1 MPAARRRQS
10 GRQRQVR
17 QFCGPA
23 WRLAACCR
31 GEHGIGTEKQAY
43 MSWALT
49 TTDLRAQAHVKLA
62 FDPDERL
69 NPHKLF
75 PTPGFCGEV
84 RGASRPS
91 VA

>member
-1 MPAARRRQS
+1 MPAVRRRQRRAAAA
-10 GRQRQVR
+10 GEAILRA
-17 QFCGPA
+17 C
-23 WRLAACCR
+23 LALGGVLS

-49 TTDLRAQAHVKLA
+49 GTDLRAQAHVKLA

>member
-1 MPAARRRQS
+1 
-10 GRQRQVR
+10 
-17 QFCGPA
+17 
-23 WRLAACCR
+23 
-31 GEHGIGTEKQAY
+31 

-84 RGASRPS
+84 RGASRPP
-91 VA
+91 AA